1 MGRLSVRS
9 WVIYPAKFQE
19 LLEMENTRYHTGW
32 KSQKAENKRS
42 VCLRSS
48 WTPVPTFILRN

>member
-1 MGRLSVRS
+1 MRS

-19 LLEMENTRYHTGW
+19 LLEIENTRYHTEW

-42 VCLRSS
+42 VCLRSN